1 MEKTLNAIA
10 LTNADSLEDILS
22 MDAQARKV
30 AREFIQ
36 VLQK

>member
-1 MEKTLNAIA
+1 LNAIA

-22 MDAQARKV
+22 MDTQARKV